1 MLGLEG
7 CADSD
12 PALQRDEHREVDG
25 AALAEH
31 PNLKT
36 GPVKSYLG
44 ECYKYKYSPIYFLK
58 G

>member
-1 MLGLEG
+1 MLCLER
-7 CADSD
+7 CADSN

-44 ECYKYKYSPIYFLK
+44 ECYKYKYIVQFTF
-58 G
+58 